1 MITWKED
8 ADIEGWTGDIGT
20 QWVLEIYPHAKDGWS
35 WCVITD
41 DADQNVPE
49 GWDPTIE
56 DAMAHS
62 ESAYLDW
69 RDVIEGRKPVD
80 EHDETAEIVA
90 HAVAQER
97 AAVVAFLRREA
108 NASHPSELDT
118 PMLSPWVRRLLLLN
132 ANDIERGEHRRGE
145 GA

>member
-41 DADQNVPE
+41 DAEQNVPE

-69 RDVIEGRKPVD
+69 RDVVEGRKPAD

-90 HAVAQER
+90 DAVAQER
-97 AAVVAFLRREA
+97 AAVVAYLREEA
-108 NASHPSELDT
+108 YLKLYEAT
-118 PMLSPWVRRLLLLN
+118 PEDVS
-132 ANDIERGEHRRGE
+132 DHIERGEHRRRE
-145 GA
+145 RA

>member
-41 DADQNVPE
+41 DAEQNVPE

-69 RDVIEGRKPVD
+69 RDVIEGRKPAD
-80 EHDETAEIVA
+80 EHDETADIVA
-90 HAVAQER
+90 DAIAQER
-97 AAVVAFLRREA
+97 AAVVAYLRVSAEDYSRAVEIYHPATALWDEA
-108 NASHPSELDT
+108 LCIEL
-118 PMLSPWVRRLLLLN
+118 
-132 ANDIERGEHRRGE
+132 GEHRRE
-145 GA
+145 DGA